1 VRRLDKELKELDP
14 VDADAPEPS
23 GEHLLARIVAQPY
36 PPVPEPARRRL
47 VELAPLGLAAAAVA
61 AVLLVAGLGLGLG
74 TDEREV
80 PPPAGEV
87 PAGADPDSI
96 LHYTQ
101 RWTFKGSGPATE
113 TETLEVWQAG
123 DGSRQRVVYRPTGT
137 ATFEYREQVTTAR
150 GTREFSEDGGP
161 RTIVEYGRSA
171 SSSLSA
177 PAGYALPGDVGDPR
191 KLPTRAAARERGVQ
205 RVDAVTVRGV
215 PVERF
220 RVGSCPRTLDVADA
234 VALASAS
241 ARRPVIVSL
250 ARDTRRPIRVE
261 TMPCAALNGMLGP
274 PASILVHADAPHMP
288 WSATDYV
295 SFEVLASTPEHRRR
309 LQMAPHPG
317 ARVVDSKALD
327 RAEKRTESNRAA
339 LPTVTPTP
347 APR

>member
-1 VRRLDKELKELDP
+1 
-14 VDADAPEPS
+14 
-23 GEHLLARIVAQPY
+23 
-36 PPVPEPARRRL
+36 
-47 VELAPLGLAAAAVA
+47 
-61 AVLLVAGLGLGLG
+61 
-74 TDEREV
+74 
-80 PPPAGEV
+80 
-87 PAGADPDSI
+87 
-96 LHYTQ
+96 
-101 RWTFKGSGPATE
+101 
-113 TETLEVWQAG
+113 
-123 DGSRQRVVYRPTGT
+123 VYRPTGT

-215 PVERF
+215 PVER
-220 RVGSCPRTLDVADA
+220 
-234 VALASAS
+234 
-241 ARRPVIVSL
+241 